1 MKAQKQPGKL
11 EATASILDNL
21 KTIIL
26 TIIGLAIFIA
36 LIFAFINSQSKTN
49 DLSMSIE
56 EAQEKCMLMEEAD
69 MVNLM
74 DEPFGSATTKKAE
87 EHCFSLW
94 DMSKN
99 PNNTEESFIKM
110 VEADWEAQKTQVLE
124 GYTLEQLYEEA
135 HPTS

>member
-26 TIIGLAIFIA
+26 TIIGLAILIGVIIA
-36 LIFAFINSQSKTN
+36 VIKVQSEDKA
-49 DLSMSIE
+49 DGSISIE
-56 EAQEKCMLMEEAD
+56 EAQAKCMLIDEYNQVTELGKTFSQDVVNEAERFC
-69 MVNLM
+69 L
-74 DEPFGSATTKKAE
+74 AQ
-87 EHCFSLW
+87 W
-94 DMSKN
+94 DTPEREKDFKN
-99 PNNTEESFIKM
+99 SIPK
-110 VEADWEAQKTQVLE
+110 DWEAMKDKVLD